1 MKKFL
6 AIFLVLSMIFCLGA
20 CGNEK
25 DSDND
30 KNEKI
35 EEQEDDLIKIEDIDD
50 EESEEDDD
58 KQSNKKTIFVGYSIY
73 EPMNYIEN
81 GELVGFDT
89 ELAKAVFSNLG
100 YKIEFVEIDW
110 AQKYTELES
119 GSIDCIWNG
128 FTSNVAEDDGTLRSE
143 KVDFSY
149 YYLNCVHESWNLIE
163 YIAVGFK
170 KGSDL
175 TSKVN
180 EQLEEL
186 AEDGTMAVLAQKY
199 GLSYAVVTDF
209 SNQK

>member
-128 FTSNVAEDDGTLRSE
+128 FTSNIAEDDGTLRSE

-149 YYLNCVHESWNLIE
+149 YYLNYVHESWNLIE